1 MPGKRKGTLTPMQRA
16 FSERYAA
23 TGDATYAAE
32 KAGYAQPVVLGGR
45 LARQED
51 VAEDA
56 RRRARHTLMTKGA
69 EVGVRVLIELA
80 EDMKQ
85 KGSTRGAAAKS
96 LVQLSG
102 ISTAQAL
109 SPEDLAELP
118 ADQIRALLAEAQRAL
133 EARMTKLKTI
143 EHEPARAEREASESP
158 QSAQPAP
165 NLFD

>member
-1 MPGKRKGTLTPMQRA
+1 MGARAGHLTAMERT
-16 FSERYAA
+16 FSTYMARTGDKIYAA
-23 TGDATYAAE
+23 TVAQ
-32 KAGYAQPVVLGGR
+32 YAQPRQAASQNLKNPDVV
-45 LARQED
+45 D
-51 VAEDA
+51 DM
-56 RRRARHTLMTKGA
+56 RRRARSLLQNEGA
-69 EVGVRVLIELA
+69 QIGVAVLIELA
-80 EDMKQ
+80 CDDKQ

-143 EHEPARAEREASESP
+143 EHEPTPLESP
-158 QSAQPAP
+158 QSAQAAP
-165 NLFD
+165 NVFE